1 MSNDTKPAAPA
12 NDTEPAHARSKASD
26 TEPGWPP
33 PLSAPPRIEYRA
45 TSEDSDTARLLGK
58 LAPARVAPAV
68 GDTRETDGHDAAV
81 ARVALHKPP
90 KAHEELPSAAPVVV
104 DASPDPSPAP
114 VIEPLGSAVPKSP
127 AARRQLELST
137 VANRRRRTMS
147 MTARV
152 AIGLALGACVCAV
165 GVIVIHAF
173 GTAPRG
179 GGPDLASARSATLLL
194 TSAMPS
200 SAQEIPPVVS
210 AQEPEPT
217 VIAPPPAVA
226 PQRRGGTSA
235 TSRSLSPGASAAASS
250 PASSSPPAPLPKD
263 IRWTLE

>member
-12 NDTEPAHARSKASD
+12 NDTEPANARSKASD

-33 PLSAPPRIEYRA
+33 PVSAPPRIEYRA
-45 TSEDSDTARLLGK
+45 TSVDSDTARLLGK

-90 KAHEELPSAAPVVV
+90 KAHEEMPSAAPVVV
-104 DASPDPSPAP
+104 DASPDPSPAL
-114 VIEPLGSAVPKSP
+114 VLEPLGSVVPKIP
-127 AARRQLELST
+127 AARGQLELST
-137 VANRRRRTMS
+137 VANRRRRTMP

-165 GVIVIHAF
+165 GVIVIYVF

-179 GGPDLASARSATLLL
+179 AGPDLSARSATLHV
-194 TSAMPS
+194 TSATPS
-200 SAQEIPPVVS
+200 SVQEIPSVLS
-210 AQEPEPT
+210 AQAPEPT
-217 VIAPPPAVA
+217 VIASPPAV
-226 PQRRGGTSA
+226 PPPRRGGTSA